1 MAVSLQKMW
10 KNDGKWSFHYNK
22 CGIYH
27 GLPSKLEGFTTII
40 MDIYHDVRKKHGW
53 FHDISK
59 KKYESSMDLQAPKK
73 PQVSPRALVHRFL
86 DRSPGFRS
94 QTDWNWKL
102 LSKMLSHMCWVN
114 HDYITLW

>member
-1 MAVSLQKMW
+1 
-10 KNDGKWSFHYNK
+10 
-22 CGIYH
+22 
-27 GLPSKLEGFTTII
+27 
-40 MDIYHDVRKKHGW
+40 
-53 FHDISK
+53 
-59 KKYESSMDLQAPKK
+59 MDLQAPKK